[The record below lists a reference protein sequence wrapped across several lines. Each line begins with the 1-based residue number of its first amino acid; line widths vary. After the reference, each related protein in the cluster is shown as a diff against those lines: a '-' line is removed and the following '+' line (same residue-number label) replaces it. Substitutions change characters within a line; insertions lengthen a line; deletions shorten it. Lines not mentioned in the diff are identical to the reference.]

1 MLSVQR
7 LTDHPLFKGLND
19 SQASALL
26 AQAAEQ
32 TYNGGDVILRQFE
45 KNNDLL
51 IVTGGEVGIRAFSGE
66 MVARLGPG
74 SVVGEISLIDDE
86 PRSATVVAI
95 GPTSAVVVP
104 NAAIRDLMAA
114 DAGLKATIM
123 ENLAKIL
130 CARMRA
136 SNL

>member
-1 MLSVQR
+1 MLTAER
-7 LTDHPLFKGLND
+7 LTDHPLFQGL
-19 SQASALL
+19 SQAQATALL
-26 AQAAEQ
+26 AQASNRV
-32 TYNGGDVILRQFE
+32 YNGGDVIFRQFE

-51 IVTGGEVGIRAFSGE
+51 IVSSGEVGIRSFSGE

-74 SVVGEISLIDDE
+74 SVVGEVALIDDE

-95 GPTSAVVVP
+95 GNVEGVLVP
-104 NAAIRDLMAA
+104 SAAIRTLMDE
-114 DAGLKATIM
+114 DANLRATIM
-123 ENLAKIL
+123 ENLARIL